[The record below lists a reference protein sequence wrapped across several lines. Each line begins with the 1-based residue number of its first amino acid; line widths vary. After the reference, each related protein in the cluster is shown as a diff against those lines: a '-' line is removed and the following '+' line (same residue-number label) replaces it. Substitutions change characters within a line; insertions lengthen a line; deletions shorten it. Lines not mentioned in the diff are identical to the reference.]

1 MWYRFQIDPYKQ
13 LAIIR
18 KANDEFLAYFLN
30 QNKTNFMSPF
40 MQLGNIII
48 NAQNITY
55 IEQQGDNSLVHFA
68 GGDKIIINV
77 SPDRLLT
84 DLKSAR

>member
-1 MWYRFQIDPYKQ
+1 
-13 LAIIR
+13 
-18 KANDEFLAYFLN
+18 
-30 QNKTNFMSPF
+30 MSPF